1 MPIKCYYNQ
10 CPRHDNEGPLCYE
23 GRCRASPDDLKKYE
37 LERKLKA
44 QGYDLDELDMDNPYN
59 GWVYEG

>member
-10 CPRHDNEGPLCYE
+10 CPRHDNEGPFCYE

-44 QGYDLDELDMDNPYN
+44 QGYDLDELDMDSPYN